1 VHPTSRL
8 AAPLVGAGIDR
19 LVHVGLN
26 AGPAAL
32 VLTAAAKASS
42 RSSQPA
48 SAADAG
54 GLVDLLES

>member
-1 VHPTSRL
+1 MHLTLRL

-19 LVHVGLN
+19 LAHVALN
-26 AGPAAL
+26 AGPAPL
-32 VLTAAAKASS
+32 VLAAAAKT
-42 RSSQPA
+42 RLEVLTA